1 MTFTGVKIWSLF
13 IAMGSA
19 MTAASISVWVV
30 YAPASLAVDNPGMIP
45 DEAANEAISILAPG
59 PFPDENTAPLPP
71 GKFEKTA
78 ISAQYTPRELPLCD
92 AARYAL
98 AYQENRADDVIRMT
112 HWMQECLKRV
122 QRGSDDPNALAA
134 MYEQL
139 RRSILYRTLEGN
151 RLRPEGVEDK
161 YIFAPG
167 THIEL
172 LAGDNREDCAGD
184 ELSCPVRERTWLYV
198 TYPDAAGALRD
209 EEGRPIRSIV
219 VGVAVSPDGQIV
231 KAGVLGNVEID
242 RERIALDW
250 SR

>member
-19 MTAASISVWVV
+19 VTAASISVWVV
-30 YAPASLAVDNPGMIP
+30 YAPASHAVDNPRMVPG
-45 DEAANEAISILAPG
+45 DAANEAIRISAPA
-59 PFPDENTAPLPP
+59 PLPDENTAPPSPP
-71 GKFEKTA
+71 KFEKSTV
-78 ISAQYTPRELPLCD
+78 SAQCASRELPLCD
-92 AARYAL
+92 ATRYAR

-122 QRGSDDPNALAA
+122 QRGSDDPDTLTA
-134 MYEQL
+134 MHEQL
-139 RRSILYRTLEGN
+139 RRNVLYRTLEGN

-167 THIEL
+167 THLEL
-172 LAGDNREDCAGD
+172 LGSDRRGDGLEDA
-184 ELSCPVRERTWLYV
+184 LSCPVRERTWLRV
-198 TYPDAAGALRD
+198 SYPDSAGALRD

-219 VGVAVSPDGQIV
+219 VGVDVSMEGHIV

-242 RERIALDW
+242 RECIALDW
-250 SR
+250 SP